1 MFTFCRHYYLQPI
14 NIWIWHVNPRDK
26 HHKRSLKNYQKSVET
41 RKFGYIKLTYS
52 AYWSTLSWAVNY
64 LLLRLV
70 FVDHI
75 SDCTVLT
82 LVWLVKREL
91 TLIFAKLS
99 FWGTKFLSKR
109 NFVQSIKSVS
119 LTGFNEA
126 YSSSKLV
133 LLKPIER
140 LANFK
145 VRKLLFLF
153 SYIYSNSPIF
163 CNLCSR
169 KLKLCRS
176 IANLQGY
183 NLLEIE
189 FLNSVYN

>member
-1 MFTFCRHYYLQPI
+1 M
-14 NIWIWHVNPRDK
+14 
-26 HHKRSLKNYQKSVET
+26 
-41 RKFGYIKLTYS
+41 
-52 AYWSTLSWAVNY
+52 
-64 LLLRLV
+64 
-70 FVDHI
+70 
-75 SDCTVLT
+75 
-82 LVWLVKREL
+82 
-91 TLIFAKLS
+91 
-99 FWGTKFLSKR
+99 
-109 NFVQSIKSVS
+109 QSIKSVS

-140 LANFK
+140 LANIR
-145 VRKLLFLF
+145 VRILLLLFLF
-153 SYIYSNSPIF
+153 SYSYSNSPFF